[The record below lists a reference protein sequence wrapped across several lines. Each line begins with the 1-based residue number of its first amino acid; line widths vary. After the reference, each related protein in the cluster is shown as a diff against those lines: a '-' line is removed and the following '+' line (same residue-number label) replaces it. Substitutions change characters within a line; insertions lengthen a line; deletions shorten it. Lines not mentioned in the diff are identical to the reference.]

1 MERKCRNPRCEQ
13 VLEVGDGTYDG
24 YCDQNCKWQH
34 RRQAELPLEPNMQLE
49 LQLPPR
55 MNGIYHG
62 RSPIRR

>member
-1 MERKCRNPRCEQ
+1 MERHCRNPRCNE

-34 RRQAELPLEPNMQLE
+34 RRQGELPFEPQTQLE
-49 LQLPPR
+49 LALPR
-55 MNGIYHG
+55 TNGIYHG